1 MDDDFQG
8 KYVSL
13 TSFKSD
19 GTGVATPMWFVREN
33 GHLLVET
40 DAASYKTRRIRHNP
54 AVTVAECTASGRLK
68 GEAVPAH
75 AEFLPESER
84 ARVERLIA
92 QKYRADKV
100 LVLPVYRLVQKLRG
114 RSVREEKPVVLSI
127 TPD

>member
-1 MDDDFQG
+1 MGDDFEG

-13 TSFKSD
+13 TSFKRD

-40 DAASYKTRRIRHNP
+40 DAASYKARRIRHNP
-54 AVTVAECTASGRLK
+54 AVTIAECCASGRPK

-75 AEFLPESER
+75 VEFLPESER
-84 ARVERLIA
+84 VRVEGLIA
-92 QKYRADKV
+92 QKYRVDKV
-100 LVLPVYRLVQKLRG
+100 LVLPIYRLVQKLRR
-114 RSVREEKPVVLSI
+114 RSLREEKPVVLSI